1 MIFEE
6 LLCIYSD
13 KLADTQFEL
22 FNSIEN
28 NNIQLNSTQI
38 NEINTINDLIN
49 KAREKLIAMT
59 TNL

>member
-13 KLADTQFEL
+13 KLADMQFEL